1 MTTDSASPSGP
12 SELAKT
18 SAAAQELRAYLA
30 VIGDRVAAE
39 TASASP
45 FETKMAWQRALAD
58 GGWVALSWPVE
69 FGGRGLDVR
78 DQVACGL
85 ELAVAGVPTMAGVL
99 GINNV
104 GPALMA
110 FGTPEQRASLPK
122 ILTGEEVWCQG
133 FSEPEAGSDLA
144 SLRTR
149 AVRDGEDFVV
159 DGQKIWTSE
168 GMQATHC
175 LLLARTDPGA
185 AKHHGISAF
194 TLDMSSPGIERRPIR
209 QITGE
214 QDFAE
219 VFFDGVRVPASSL
232 LGPLNGGWGV
242 TTTTLGHERA
252 GVIGLA
258 AQLEYDVTR
267 QLSAVLADDQGST
280 GPGAALLRQQIAR
293 TYGEARVA
301 GLLGMRA
308 LADAEGGAAPGAEQ
322 TLIKLT
328 WSSASQSLAK
338 TLLAVDPAAAQRV
351 EETSVRYL
359 QSFAMSIAGGTTEVL
374 KNLVGE
380 RVLGLPREPRPESA
394 TKESRD
400 GK

>member
-1 MTTDSASPSGP
+1 MTTT
-12 SELAKT
+12 ELEPPVLAGS
-18 SAAAQELRAYLA
+18 SAAAKELREYLDS
-30 VIGDRVAAE
+30 VRSRVKDE
-39 TASASP
+39 TAGATA
-45 FETKMAWQRALAD
+45 FDVRATWQRVLAEGGWAALA
-58 GGWVALSWPVE
+58 WPVE
-69 FGGRGLDVR
+69 AGGRGLGVR

-85 ELAVAGVPTMAGVL
+85 ELAVAGVPVLAGVL

-110 FGTPEQRASLPK
+110 FGTEEQKASLPK
-122 ILTGEEVWCQG
+122 ILTTEELWVQG

-149 AVRDGEDFVV
+149 AVRDGDEFVI

-168 GMQATHC
+168 GMQGTHM
-175 LLLARTDPGA
+175 LLLARTDPTA

-194 TLDMSSPGIERRPIR
+194 TLDLDTPGIERRPIK

-214 QDFAE
+214 SDFAE
-219 VFFDGVRVPASSL
+219 VFFDSVRIPASSL

-258 AQLEYDVTR
+258 AQLEYDVTQ
-267 QLSAVLADDQGST
+267 QLSAALAGDEGHR

-293 TYGEARVA
+293 TFAEARIA

-308 LADAEGGAAPGAEQ
+308 LAGAERGEAPGAEQ

-328 WSSASQSLAK
+328 WSSATQNLAK
-338 TLLAVDPAAAQRV
+338 TLLAVDPEASF
-351 EETSVRYL
+351 ETNETSTQYL
-359 QSFAMSIAGGTTEVL
+359 RSFATSIAGGTTEVL

-380 RVLGLPREPRPESA
+380 RVLGLPREPRPEMVTTSQEA
-394 TKESRD
+394 PR